1 MARMIQLRNVPD
13 TLHRILKIR
22 AAMAG
27 TSLSD
32 YVLMELRQICERPTL
47 SELRERLHR
56 RASVKLSPSA
66 AQVIRSQ
73 REAPPEAQS
82 LKPEA

>member
-47 SELRERLHR
+47 IELRERLHR
-56 RASVKLSPSA
+56 RAPVRLPLSA